1 MPRGIHRILED
12 MQIIGLPTHGGVS
25 IEIGDRNIRFVEIA
39 PHERGAQV
47 MRFGELPLAAGIVE
61 SGMIVD
67 SLRLEHALKD
77 LRRTYGVTTARGL
90 LPHGHVIHLRVRLPE
105 GGMRTAG
112 ALARSLSVHTGGEA
126 EDIVSHTSRTLQL
139 PEATEIIAAVTSR
152 AVSESHAK
160 AYTAAGIQL
169 YSLESKTEA
178 LIRALAAEIGARTA
192 LVIDVEHTM
201 TAFFVADAES
211 VGNVSVAA
219 FGTDTLDQS
228 IADRFGVSREEAAE
242 LRTTIGF
249 VRTPESEALADALA
263 PHARALCDA
272 IRRVFLERHT
282 GAGEDISKVDE
293 IVLTGVGA
301 TIPGLAEYISASMRL
316 PVRVGAL
323 ADTAAV
329 VPVIPRSVAPAYL
342 SLIGLGQSPHQH
354 GRLLTDA
361 ALRRFV
367 VAKRI
372 HSAVVTLLVGAIAT
386 LLGFIVWLGT
396 Q

>member
-1 MPRGIHRILED
+1 MPRGIHRILQD
-12 MQIIGLPTHGGVS
+12 MKIIGLPTHGGVS
-25 IEIGDRNIRFVEIA
+25 IEIGDRSIRFVEIA
-39 PHERGAQV
+39 PKERGAHV

-67 SLRLEHALKD
+67 PLRLETALKD
-77 LRRTYGVTTARGL
+77 LRRTFGVTTARGL

-105 GGMRTAG
+105 GGARTAD
-112 ALARSLSVHTGGEA
+112 ALARSLAIHTGGEV
-126 EDIVSHTSRTLQL
+126 EDIVSHTSRTLRL

-160 AYTAAGIQL
+160 AYTSAGIQL

-178 LIRALAAEIGARTA
+178 LIRALAADMGAKTV

-201 TAFFVADAES
+201 TAFFVVDAES
-211 VGNVSVAA
+211 GGNVSVAV
-219 FGTDTLDQS
+219 FGTDMIDQT
-228 IADRFGVSREEAAE
+228 IADRFGVSRAGAAE
-242 LRTTIGF
+242 MRSTIGF
-249 VRTPESEALADALA
+249 VRTPESEVLADTLA

-282 GAGEDISKVDE
+282 GRGEDVSKVDE

-323 ADTAAV
+323 ADTAVV
-329 VPVIPRSVAPAYL
+329 VPVIPRSITPAYL

-354 GRLLTDA
+354 GRLLTNA
-361 ALRRFV
+361 ALRRFMT
-367 VAKRI
+367 AKRI
-372 HSAVVTLLVGAIAT
+372 HTAVVTLLVGAIAT
-386 LLGFIVWLGT
+386 LLVFIVWLGT